1 MPSKDQLA
9 QVHGSSSNLVNA
21 ARYVRNNAKN
31 DDFATFF
38 TAFNS
43 SSIYAEG
50 QSEGEATV

>member
-9 QVHGSSSNLVNA
+9 QVHGSGSNLVNA

-31 DDFATFF
+31 DNLATFY
-38 TAFNS
+38 TQFNS

-50 QSEGEATV
+50 